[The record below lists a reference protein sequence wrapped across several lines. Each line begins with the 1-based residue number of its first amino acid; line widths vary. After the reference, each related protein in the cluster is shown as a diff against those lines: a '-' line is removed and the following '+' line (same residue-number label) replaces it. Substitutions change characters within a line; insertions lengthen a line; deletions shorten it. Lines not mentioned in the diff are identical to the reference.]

1 MLWHLERDNLALDG
15 IINVIDGIILIKKFT
30 FVKLCCLPLQVNFLI
45 HTSLSLLG
53 VTLKLRAVNFYHVG

>member
-30 FVKLCCLPLQVNFLI
+30 FVKLCCL
-45 HTSLSLLG
+45 LG
-53 VTLKLRAVNFYHVG
+53 VTWCYFET